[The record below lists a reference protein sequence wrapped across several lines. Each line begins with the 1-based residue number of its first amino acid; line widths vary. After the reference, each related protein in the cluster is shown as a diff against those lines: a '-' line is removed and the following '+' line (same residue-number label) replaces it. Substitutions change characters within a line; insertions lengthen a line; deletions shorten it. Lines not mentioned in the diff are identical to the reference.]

1 MRIGTIK
8 QIWRYAVKSM
18 AGEQLDSCEVGG
30 RGIPGDRGWAIRN
43 EITGDFR
50 TGSKFPVL
58 MQCSAVY
65 VESPSNGFVKHVDM
79 LLPDG
84 RKLNSNLPDIDTR
97 LTELLGEAVL
107 LSSLERETSAPHYFD
122 AFPVHVLTTSSLAE
136 MARLN
141 PLADWDVRRFRP
153 NFFVE
158 TDPGIEGLIETEWN
172 TKTLRLGSVEIKCE
186 TPAIRCGMTIQSQAE
201 IPKDPSILRTIV
213 KYADENLGVYA
224 SVTRPG
230 NVKVGDVVEVG

>member
-18 AGEQLDSCEVGG
+18 AGEQLDSCEVGA

-43 EITGDFR
+43 EITGDLR

-65 VESPSNGFVKHVDM
+65 VEAPSDGSIAHVGM
-79 LLPDG
+79 KLPDG
-84 RKLNSNLPDIDTR
+84 SKLNSNLPDINAR
-97 LTELLGEAVL
+97 LAELLGEAVL

-122 AFPVHVLTTSSLAE
+122 AFPVHVLTTCSLAA
-136 MARLN
+136 MARVN
-141 PLADWDVRRFRP
+141 PDADWDVRRFRP
-153 NFFVE
+153 NFFVQ
-158 TDPGIEGLIETEWN
+158 TDPGIEGLVETEWN
-172 TKTLRLGSVEIKCE
+172 AKTLRLGNVEIKCE
-186 TPAIRCGMTIQSQAE
+186 MPTIRCGMTIQSQAE

-213 KYADENLGVYA
+213 KHADENLGVYA
-224 SVTRPG
+224 SVARAG
-230 NVKVGDVVEVG
+230 NVKIGDVVELD